1 MKSKREIIL
10 SYMEDVIGKRGD
22 SFKGFTTK
30 DLSEQLQMQRT
41 NVSAILNEL
50 VKDNKVSKHLGRPVY
65 YKLVKNSIKST
76 ISISTFQEL
85 IGYDCSLKNCVQ
97 LAKASIM
104 YPEDSIN
111 TIIIGENGS
120 GKSYFAYLMY
130 EFAKEQNIISQNA
143 PFIKFNCNYYVNS
156 EEDLLMQLYGING
169 SFENSAFYHAQ
180 NGVLFIDHIDLLT
193 PKAKRL
199 LFDLID
205 EKKDK
210 NIILICATDEQSQR
224 VSMEVFHSK
233 FPIHIELPSLRE
245 RSLEERLELV
255 ERFFMDEAE
264 KVKKEIKINSEL
276 LRCFLLYNCQGNVKQ
291 LRNDVKVGCANAY
304 VREISK
310 NSNTL
315 HVFIHDCH
323 SYIRKGFIFYKENRD
338 KIESLIPENYTY
350 TFTPNGSKKKE
361 ESRVKVD
368 NQNTIYDVIEQKVKE
383 LRKREI
389 REEDIM
395 TIVSA
400 DVESDLMSV
409 KHQLDRSKLDR
420 QVLIK
425 IVDSRII
432 DLVDNFLKEASL
444 KFNKVY
450 PTSTFY
456 GICLHLSACLKRNN
470 FTQSLSN
477 EKIMEIVEKYK
488 QEYSFSMNFA
498 SKVEKE
504 LDIRLP
510 IDEVIFITIFLCEN
524 QIQNRNNYNRP
535 SILVV
540 MHGSIASSI
549 ANTVNKIYRE
559 QKVYSYD
566 LLLDK
571 DMNEAYEELKNL
583 CKAIDNGAGILIIYD
598 MGSVRIMCE
607 SIIQE
612 AGLYAKMLEVP
623 ITVMT
628 LDCAIKLST
637 TETVDSVYEDIL
649 KNGFGSFGTLK
660 SEYKRLEK
668 DNNKIIITLCRTG
681 EGSAL
686 QIKQYLEKNLEL
698 DGVNVVALAVGDTRQ
713 LIREI
718 NYRKEEY
725 KILCVVGTY
734 DPKLHD
740 IPFIS
745 IAKLFDTP
753 VDKLPMLLALKD
765 MELSNAFDY
774 SAMYD
779 YLEEQLPAVD
789 IQKLKRHL
797 PRALQKIK
805 KYVSDFTI
813 NEEVGLFM
821 HIACSIS
828 RIKMDEPIPTNFH
841 KNSVIIKHKRLYHE
855 LKDILK
861 PLENSMMVEF
871 NDDEMATII
880 EILI

>member
-1 MKSKREIIL
+1 MKSKKEIIL
-10 SYMEDVIGKRGD
+10 SYMEEVVSKRGD

-50 VKDNKVSKHLGRPVY
+50 VKDNKVSKNSGRPVLY
-65 YKLVKNSIKST
+65 NLVKNFDQSLSST
-76 ISISTFQEL
+76 SAFQEL
-85 IGYDCSLKNCVQ
+85 IGYDRSLKNCVQ
-97 LAKASIM
+97 LAKAAIM

-111 TIIIGENGS
+111 TLIVGENGC
-120 GKSYFAYLMY
+120 GKSYFSLLMY
-130 EFAKEQNIISQNA
+130 KFAKDQNIISQDA
-143 PFIKFNCNYYVNS
+143 PFIKFNCNYYVNN
-156 EEDLLMQLYGING
+156 EEDLLLHLYGINE

-193 PKAKRL
+193 PKAKKL
-199 LFDLID
+199 LFDFID
-205 EKKDK
+205 DKKDK
-210 NIILICATDEQSQR
+210 NIILICATDDQSQR
-224 VSMEVFHSK
+224 VSNEIFNSK
-233 FPIHIELPSLRE
+233 FPIHIEFPSLRE

-276 LRCFLLYNCQGNVKQ
+276 LRCFLLYSCQGNVKQ

-304 VREISK
+304 VREINN
-310 NSNTL
+310 NSNIL
-315 HVFIHDCH
+315 HVFIRDCH
-323 SYIRKGFIFYKENRD
+323 SYIRKGFIFYKENRE
-338 KIESLIPENYTY
+338 KIESLIPNNYTY
-350 TFTPNGSKKKE
+350 TFSPNGSKKKE
-361 ESRVKVD
+361 ESVVKVE
-368 NQNTIYDVIEQKVKE
+368 NNNTIYDIIEEKVKE
-383 LRKREI
+383 LREREI

-400 DVESDLMSV
+400 DIESDLMNV
-409 KHQLDRSKLDR
+409 KHQLDRSELDR
-420 QVLIK
+420 KVLMK
-425 IVDSRII
+425 IVDSSII
-432 DLVDNFLKEASL
+432 DLVDNFLKEASS

-450 PTSTFY
+450 PISTFY
-456 GICLHLSACLKRNN
+456 GICLHLSACLKRHN
-470 FTQSLSN
+470 FSQSLSN

-498 SKVEKE
+498 SKVEKKFN
-504 LDIRLP
+504 IRLP

-524 QIQNRNNYNRP
+524 QIQSKNNNRP

-559 QKVYSYD
+559 QKVYAYD

-583 CKAIDNGAGILIIYD
+583 CKTIDNGSGILIIYD
-598 MGSVRIMCE
+598 MGSVRTMCE

-612 AGLYAKMLEVP
+612 VGIYAKMLEVP
-623 ITVMT
+623 ITVMI
-628 LDCAIKLST
+628 LDCVIKLST
-637 TETVDSVYEDIL
+637 TETIESVYEDIL
-649 KNGFGSFGTLK
+649 KQGFGSFGVLK

-668 DNNKIIITLCRTG
+668 DNNKAIITLCRTG

-698 DGVNVVALAVGDTRQ
+698 YGIDIISLAVGDLKQ

-718 NYRKEEY
+718 NHKKEEY
-725 KILCVVGTY
+725 KILCIVGTY
-734 DPKLHD
+734 DPKLYD

-765 MELSNAFDY
+765 IEISNVFDY

-779 YLEEQLPAVD
+779 YLEEQLPSVD
-789 IQKLKRHL
+789 IKKLKKHL
-797 PRALQKIK
+797 PRALQRIK
-805 KYVSDFTI
+805 RCVSDFTI

-821 HIACSIS
+821 HIACSIN
-828 RIKMDEPIPTNFH
+828 RIKMNEPILTNFH

-855 LKDILK
+855 LKEILK
-861 PLENSMMVEF
+861 PLESSMMVEF
-871 NDDEMATII
+871 SDDELATII
-880 EILI
+880 EIII